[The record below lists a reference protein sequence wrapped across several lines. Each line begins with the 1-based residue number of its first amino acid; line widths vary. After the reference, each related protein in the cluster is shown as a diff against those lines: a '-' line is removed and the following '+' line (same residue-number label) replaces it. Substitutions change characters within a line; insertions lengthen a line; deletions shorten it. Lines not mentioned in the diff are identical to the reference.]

1 MYAYTVFIYLCV
13 CIQKYNKGD
22 KNKLANSEHQKT
34 PPKMQRYKQRN
45 TEWIHKGVCDN
56 KEQLNFRAGHH
67 CDINYIIIKGKV
79 QDKPLLIHPSLHPF
93 PISVAGAHPTDG
105 LEACTPWTGPTALTH
120 IERKTHSHAH
130 VWTIYNH
137 RLPCMPL
144 GLKLWQWVKRD
155 LFIMLA
161 KKAF

>member
-22 KNKLANSEHQKT
+22 KNKLANSEHQKKK
-34 PPKMQRYKQRN
+34 KMQIYKQRN
-45 TEWIHKGVCDN
+45 TEWIHKGACDN

-93 PISVAGAHPTDG
+93 PISVAGAHPSWWVRG
-105 LEACTPWTGPTALTH
+105 LYTMNRSHSANTH
-120 IERKTHSHAH
+120 REKNTLSHAH

-144 GLKLWQWVKRD
+144 DLKLWQWVKRD